1 VSGSE
6 HRIGSDSQRRK
17 IGDQGQA
24 HGGEKGR
31 PRTQPDLYALQRTAG
46 NQAAGRLMGPRPNVD
61 GVPPTGGD
69 RLAPSVRSDMES
81 RFRRDFSQV
90 RVHTGV
96 EGGNAARALNARAY
110 TVGRDVVFGHGE
122 YAPETGQGRTLLAH
136 ELVHVVQQRPHDAGA
151 AGPGEAQASF
161 EQEADRA
168 AAGVLEGGTVGAGL
182 ATPTLTSGPAVMRQ
196 GPAPAGPYTGYKSFP
211 PSPAPPKA
219 PPAAPAKPQP
229 AKLDVF
235 DHGASADAAKVA
247 KERMTEVIGNLQT
260 GPADQLAGT
269 EVELH
274 IIPKDKKLT
283 DLPEYSALKGT
294 KTFDGRSY
302 DELRGA
308 GGQKFGSK
316 IRYAIAEEQL
326 VPGLAKKDSP
336 ESRYGKGFVGTHES
350 GHVVEQYALTKDQ
363 QAELKKLYDER
374 KKGKGAWLS
383 PEDYT
388 SANAGEYFAQSTSA
402 YFGRPYSEDKA
413 DKKMYT
419 RDWLRKNDPDMLKLL
434 SKVYK

>member
-1 VSGSE
+1 
-6 HRIGSDSQRRK
+6 
-17 IGDQGQA
+17 
-24 HGGEKGR
+24 
-31 PRTQPDLYALQRTAG
+31 
-46 NQAAGRLMGPRPNVD
+46 MGPRADVD
-61 GVPPTGGD
+61 AVPPSGGD
-69 RLAPSVRSDMES
+69 HLAPSVRSDMES
-81 RFRRDFSQV
+81 RFRRDFSEV
-90 RVHTGV
+90 RVHTG
-96 EGGNAARALNARAY
+96 EGAAEAARALNARAY

-122 YAPETGQGRTLLAH
+122 YAPQTGQGRTLLAH
-136 ELVHVVQQRPHDAGA
+136 ELAHVVQQRPGDAGL
-151 AGPGEAQASF
+151 GRSGNGEASF
-161 EQEADRA
+161 ENEADRV
-168 AAGVLEGGTVGAGL
+168 AAGVLEGATVGSGVSP
-182 ATPTLTSGPAVMRQ
+182 PTLASSPAVMRQ
-196 GPAPAGPYTGYKSFP
+196 T
-211 PSPAPPKA
+211 APPKA
-219 PPAAPAKPQP
+219 PPTAPPKPQP
-229 AKLDVF
+229 AKLNVI

-247 KERMTEVIGNLQT
+247 KERMTEVLGNLQT

-326 VPGLAKKDSP
+326 VPALAKKDSP
-336 ESRYGKGFVGTHES
+336 ESRYGKGFVGSHES

-363 QAELKKLYDER
+363 QTELKRLYDER
-374 KKGKGAWLS
+374 KKGTGPWLN
-383 PEDYT
+383 PVNYT
-388 SANAGEYFAQSTSA
+388 SSSTGEYFAQSTAA
-402 YFGRPYSEDKA
+402 YFGRPYSEEKA

-434 SKVYK
+434 STVYK